1 MSRHPTIPPKK
12 KPFIEEL
19 LDPQVG
25 DLVKLYNLYRE
36 IVIEEPSVI
45 GLYMG
50 KGYAGQF
57 SYYEILV
64 VQDNEFTSFFHSDGI
79 GAQEKVH
86 RYLINDFLMCKCA

>member
-1 MSRHPTIPPKK
+1 MCRHPTIPQE

-36 IVIEEPSVI
+36 IVIEEPSII

-50 KGYAGQF
+50 KGSSGQF

-64 VQDNEFTSFFHSDGI
+64 VKDYEFTSFFQSDRSKTQGS
-79 GAQEKVH
+79 VN
-86 RYLINDFLMCKCA
+86 RYLINDFIMCKCA

>member
-1 MSRHPTIPPKK
+1 MSRHPTIPPQ

-36 IVIEEPSVI
+36 IVVEEPSVI

-50 KGYAGQF
+50 KGSSGQF

-64 VQDNEFTSFFHSDGI
+64 VKDNEFTSFFHSDGR
-79 GAQEKVH
+79 AVQEKVH

>member
-1 MSRHPTIPPKK
+1 MSRNPTFPQE

-36 IVIEEPSVI
+36 IVIEEPSII

-50 KGYAGQF
+50 KGSSGQF

-64 VQDNEFTSFFHSDGI
+64 MKDFEFTSLFHSDI
-79 GAQEKVH
+79 RKKETVQ
-86 RYLINDFLMCKCA
+86 RYLINDFIMCKCA